1 MLAREFML
9 CDRWFSSLPGP
20 TWINRLFVHGGSSLG
35 HVREPNSLF
44 SAKFHFYGE
53 RTLYDELSDVDR
65 RIYYGDVPQSLA
77 LSHQFRHLGHY
88 RRFAHFAEDV
98 AAGELPAS

>member
-1 MLAREFML
+1 M
-9 CDRWFSSLPGP
+9 
-20 TWINRLFVHGGSSLG
+20 HGGSSLG

-98 AAGELPAS
+98 AAGELPASSSQAISARRRTTSTRRMTCCAAMR